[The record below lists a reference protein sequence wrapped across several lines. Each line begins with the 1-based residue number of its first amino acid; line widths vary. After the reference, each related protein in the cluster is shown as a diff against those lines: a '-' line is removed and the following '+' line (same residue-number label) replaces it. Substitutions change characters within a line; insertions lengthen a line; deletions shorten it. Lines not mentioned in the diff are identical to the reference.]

1 MRNGMNFILCF
12 QVKQRAQQHDENAKS
27 CDDYLRQIGYREY
40 SRYLSFHFPFTHE
53 RSLLE
58 HLRATPWRF
67 DHRHFKVKT
76 HLNCACQHWRIL
88 SYWQMFWW
96 ASKCMMHHPWPTF
109 CLSSLT
115 CHTALQYGDG
125 KMTIN
130 KCLVLYLQGKH
141 YLVERLARQYA
152 EWNI

>member
-1 MRNGMNFILCF
+1 MISRRSDPYTYMRNGMNLILCF

-76 HLNCACQHWRIL
+76 HLSCACQSLGIL
-88 SYWQMFWW
+88 PRTLILADVLMVLSVRDAFSL
-96 ASKCMMHHPWPTF
+96 ATF
-109 CLSSLT
+109 RLSSITFQHYNIGMCRFQLT
-115 CHTALQYGDG
+115 KA
-125 KMTIN
+125 
-130 KCLVLYLQGKH
+130 
-141 YLVERLARQYA
+141 
-152 EWNI
+152 